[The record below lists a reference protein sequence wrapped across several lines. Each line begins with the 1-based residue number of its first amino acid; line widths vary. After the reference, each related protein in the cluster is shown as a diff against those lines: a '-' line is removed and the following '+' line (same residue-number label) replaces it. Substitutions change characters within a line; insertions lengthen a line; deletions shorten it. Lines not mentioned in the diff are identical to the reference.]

1 MKLTLGTY
9 TKHSSKG
16 IYQIEL
22 NTDTK
27 KLENLTLLHEIQ
39 NATYLDI
46 AGNRLFA
53 IVKDGGSGLRMY
65 EDGVVIN
72 QVTHEET
79 PPCFVSS
86 VPAKEIVM
94 TANYHGGHI
103 DLYSTQ
109 EHKLRH
115 LQRITYPEGSHAHII
130 QFVPRFNEVIVCDLG
145 LDKVLAY
152 SINDLQLVLRGTFSA
167 ISKQGPRHFVVHPV
181 LPIIYV
187 MTELSCEVLVLS
199 RNEGV
204 FELIQTISTLPEG
217 EDQIK
222 SGSAIRISPD
232 GKFLYVSNRGHDSI
246 TVFEIKTDGKLI
258 FTQNISSFGK
268 NPRDFNLS
276 PDGRF
281 VVVAN
286 LSSDSLTLF
295 ERDAEKGTLDL
306 LQKDVYAP
314 EATCVLFNQ

>member
-9 TKHSSKG
+9 TKHNSKG

-22 NTDTK
+22 NADTK
-27 KLENLTLLHEIQ
+27 QLENLSLLHEIQ

-46 AGNRLFA
+46 AGNRLYA

-65 EDGVVIN
+65 EEGVVVN

-86 VPAKEIVM
+86 VPSKEIVM

-115 LQRITYPEGSHAHII
+115 LQRITYPVGSHAHCI
-130 QFVPRFNEVIVCDLG
+130 QFIPQFNEVIVCDLG
-145 LDKVLAY
+145 LDKVLSY
-152 SINDLQLVLRGTFSA
+152 SINDLQLVLKETFYTLA
-167 ISKQGPRHFVVHPV
+167 KQGPRHFVAHPA

-187 MTELSCEVLVLS
+187 MTEFSCEVLVLT

-232 GKFLYVSNRGHDSI
+232 RKFLYVSNRGHDSI
-246 TVFEIKTDGKLI
+246 TVFAIKTDGKLI
-258 FTQNISSFGK
+258 FIQNISSYGK

-276 PDGRF
+276 PEGRF

-286 LSSDSLTLF
+286 LASDSLSLF
-295 ERDAEKGTLDL
+295 ERDEGNGMLTL

-314 EATCVLFNQ
+314 EATCVLFD